1 MASDLQL
8 NRVPVPPEE
17 EEFHQI
23 LKQIGGKGN
32 VYLVG
37 DVDRKDDECK
47 CSLMKEFVADVL
59 AVDGMHGEM
68 NKNGEIGSEC
78 CSGSKGQSPGKPEVG
93 ARMRATSDKGRAMH
107 CAIVVFLFRHA
118 YVRDK
123 ANHVSVREVL
133 KDVRTRTEGH
143 GVRPALLGLVHDHCE
158 SAETAESVELLEQM
172 LRSVFCKHPHDSIW
186 AGHFVP
192 KAPDGVQAIRRH
204 ICRSVLSAQA
214 AQSTDTSPGRN
225 SHFFWP
231 LRQCFRRGRRDRHD
245 TASDDQVQK
254 GSAESKEEEIPLQT
268 RAEPCL

>member
-8 NRVPVPPEE
+8 SRVPPPPAE

-37 DVDRKDDECK
+37 DVDRKDGECK

-59 AVDGMHGEM
+59 AVDGMHGKI
-68 NKNGEIGSEC
+68 NRNGELGSEC
-78 CSGSKGQSPGKPEVG
+78 CSGSKGQSKPEVG

-107 CAIVVFLFRHA
+107 CAIVVFIFRHA
-118 YVRDK
+118 YVHDK
-123 ANHVSVREVL
+123 ANHVSLREVL

-158 SAETAESVELLEQM
+158 SAEIGESVALLEQM
-172 LRSVFCKHPHDSIW
+172 LRSVFYKHAHDSIW

-192 KAPDGVQAIRRH
+192 KAPDGVQDIRRC
-204 ICRSVLSAQA
+204 ICKAVLSAQA
-214 AQSTDTSPGRN
+214 AQSTDTSRGRKG
-225 SHFFWP
+225 HFFWP
-231 LRQCFRRGRRDRHD
+231 LQCFRRGRRDRHD
-245 TASDDQVQK
+245 TGSDDQLQK
-254 GSAESKEEEIPLQT
+254 GSAEKKEEEIPLQT

>member
-8 NRVPVPPEE
+8 TRVPPPPAE

-37 DVDRKDDECK
+37 DVDRKDGECK

-59 AVDGMHGEM
+59 TVDGKI
-68 NKNGEIGSEC
+68 NRNGGLGSES
-78 CSGSKGQSPGKPEVG
+78 CSGSKGQSKPEVG

-107 CAIVVFLFRHA
+107 CALVVFIFRQA
-118 YVRDK
+118 YVHDE
-123 ANHVSVREVL
+123 ANHVSVKEVL

-158 SAETAESVELLEQM
+158 SAETGESVELLEQM
-172 LRSVFCKHPHDSIW
+172 LRSVFFKHPHDSIW
-186 AGHFVP
+186 AGRFVP
-192 KAPDGVQAIRRH
+192 KAPDGVQDIRRH
-204 ICRSVLSAQA
+204 ICKAVLSAQA
-214 AQSTDTSPGRN
+214 AQSTDTSRKG
-225 SHFFWP
+225 HFFWP

-254 GSAESKEEEIPLQT
+254 GSAEKKEEEIPLQT
-268 RAEPCL
+268 GAEPRL

>member
-1 MASDLQL
+1 MASEQQQ
-8 NRVPVPPEE
+8 NRVPPPAE

-37 DVDRKDDECK
+37 DVDRQDGECK
-47 CSLMKEFVADVL
+47 CGLMQEFVAEVL
-59 AVDGMHGEM
+59 AVDGMSG
-68 NKNGEIGSEC
+68 NINRNGGLGSDC
-78 CSGSKGQSPGKPEVG
+78 CSGSKGQGKPEVG

-107 CAIVVFLFRHA
+107 CAVVVFIFRHA

-158 SAETAESVELLEQM
+158 SAETGESVELLEQM
-172 LRSVFCKHPHDSIW
+172 LRSVFFKHPHDSIW

-192 KAPDGVQAIRRH
+192 KAPDGVQDIRRH
-204 ICRSVLSAQA
+204 ICKAVLSAQA
-214 AQSTDTSPGRN
+214 AQSTDTSPGRKG
-225 SHFFWP
+225 HFFW
-231 LRQCFRRGRRDRHD
+231 RQCFRRGRRDRHD

-254 GSAESKEEEIPLQT
+254 VGSAEKKEEEIPLQT
-268 RAEPCL
+268 RAEPRL